1 MTSST
6 HLNPDIVVRF
16 APSPNGLLHL
26 GHAYAAMVA
35 HDFARAR
42 GGRFL
47 LRIEDIDGGRS
58 RPEFVTAILDD
69 LRWLGLEWDGDV
81 IFQSARLQSYAVAAD
96 RLKAM
101 GLLYPCFCTRSDMRQ
116 LQEDGPQPEGPDGP
130 IYAGTCRHL
139 DPELARK
146 RAVTEPHNWR
156 LDVAKAAAISG
167 PLRWTD
173 ERHGEQSSDPERLG
187 DVILVPKDMPAAY
200 HLAVTLDDARDGI
213 SHVVRGDD
221 LFASTDI
228 HRLLQ
233 ALLDL
238 PTPTYFHHPLL
249 LDKNGGKLSKS
260 RGSASLSVLR
270 TAGEDGYRLVQQL
283 RAGIFPVGISLSQA

>member
-1 MTSST
+1 MTSSVQ
-6 HLNPDIVVRF
+6 LNPDIVVRF

-42 GGRFL
+42 GGQFL
-47 LRIEDIDGGRS
+47 LRIEDIDSGRS
-58 RPEFVTAILDD
+58 RAEFVTAILDD
-69 LRWLGLEWDGDV
+69 LRWLGLEWDGEV
-81 IFQSARLQSYAVAAD
+81 IFQSERLGSYAQAAD

-130 IYAGTCRHL
+130 VYAGTCRHL
-139 DPELARK
+139 DPELAQK
-146 RAVTEPHNWR
+146 RAASEPHSWR
-156 LDVAKAAAISG
+156 LDVAKAIAITGS
-167 PLRWTD
+167 LQWLD
-173 ERHGEQSSDPERLG
+173 EQHGKQTSHPERLG
-187 DVILVPKDMPAAY
+187 DVILVPKETPVAY
-200 HLAVTLDDARDGI
+200 HLAVTLDDGRDGI
-213 SHVVRGDD
+213 THVVRGDD
-221 LFASTDI
+221 LFASTGI

-238 PTPTYFHHPLL
+238 PTPVYFHHPLL
-249 LDKNGGKLSKS
+249 LDEKGEKLAKS

-270 TAGEDGYRLVQQL
+270 LAGYSGHGLLQDL
-283 RAGIFPVGISLSQA
+283 RQGIFPVGISLSEV